1 MQKIARNFL
10 HFARGEGGSPL
21 WKLLYPVQFA
31 TKLWMIFRL
40 WCFDRGIF
48 SVTNPCLPTVSVGNN
63 CFGGTN
69 KTPMTEFLVREF
81 VAAGIPAGVVS
92 RGYHTKNH
100 PPLYIGQDKRSLTRN
115 FAGDEPLML
124 ASRLQNCPVVVSKN
138 RLEGVK
144 LLASLGAKVAVTD
157 DTFQHRAIKRD
168 VDVVLVDASCPFGN
182 GSLIPAGSMREPMS
196 AFSRADIVVI
206 TKANQSTPQKVEE
219 IKQTLSKYIK
229 PDKIF
234 VSNLVL
240 QNWNIYNPKT
250 AKLEIHKAPAGKLF
264 AISAI
269 GSPKSFSDSLRQEG
283 IEVIATETFQDHH
296 TLTTSEIKKLNKQ
309 AQQIGATGF
318 VCTEK
323 DVTNIP
329 HGHTFN
335 LPLYVPSVCVTMEEK
350 TKFFEIICS
359 KLQPKILLASN
370 GHGEDA
376 IGVVLAQKLSK
387 RFPAATLDVFT
398 FVGSGTP
405 YEAKGY
411 HVISPAVEMPSGGV
425 IKYNF
430 LDLLKDLRSGLGRS
444 VIEQLHALRK
454 LSGYITPICV
464 GDVYLFATML
474 YGTGLSP
481 MLVAT
486 AKTVFLSGHFSIE
499 KWLLKKRSL
508 TTFTRDEETAQEL
521 RDAGVKAVFAGNP
534 VMDLLE
540 EARTPEFAW
549 SGKGTRVL
557 LLPGSR
563 LRAYKDAEL
572 ILNSV
577 VILAEKTLCT
587 FVMVIAPT
595 IDAEKLSSQLDDWI
609 FADDILTHKKNTTL
623 KVQVSKTPVSSAACG
638 AEILIGLGG
647 TANQLCAGLGI
658 PVISILEVGKLRQK
672 MLLRDAEILVE
683 ANPEALAGATYNVI
697 TDEVMRNKMQAAGI
711 KNLGRT
717 GCLDAVCD
725 YLATERGLDARCET
739 FLKLKEAL
747 EQKRI

>member
-1 MQKIARNFL
+1 MN
-10 HFARGEGGSPL
+10 FARGEGGSPL
-21 WKLLYPVQFA
+21 WKLLYPLQFG
-31 TKLWMIFRL
+31 TKIWMLFRL

-63 CFGGTN
+63 CLGGTN

-92 RGYHTKNH
+92 RGYQTKKH
-100 PPLYIGQDKRSLTRN
+100 PPLYIGQDPKSFTRE

-124 ASRLQNCPVVVSKN
+124 ASRLPNCPVVVSKN
-138 RLEGVK
+138 RLDGVE

-157 DTFQHRAIKRD
+157 DTFQHRAISRD

-206 TKANQSTPQKVEE
+206 TKANQSTPEKVQEVR
-219 IKQTLSKYIK
+219 QTLSKYVN
-229 PDKIF
+229 PDRIF

-250 AKLEIHKAPAGKLF
+250 GKLEEHPAPSGRLF

-283 IEVIATETFQDHH
+283 IDVVATETFQDHH
-296 TLTTSEIKKLNKQ
+296 TLTMPEIKKLNKQ
-309 AQQIGATGF
+309 AEKVQAVGF

-329 HGHTFN
+329 HGHAFN

-350 TKFFEIICS
+350 TRFFEIICS

-376 IGVVLAQKLSK
+376 IGVVLAQKLTK
-387 RFPAATLDVFT
+387 RFPVATLDVFT

-405 YEAKGY
+405 YEARGY

-430 LDLLKDLRSGLGRS
+430 RDLLRDLRSGLGRS
-444 VIEQLHALRK
+444 VLEQLHALRR

-499 KWLLKKRSL
+499 KWLLKKRCL

-521 RDAGVKAVFAGNP
+521 RDAGVKATFAGNP
-534 VMDLLE
+534 IMDLLE
-540 EARTPEFAW
+540 EAKPPEFVW
-549 SGKGTRVL
+549 SGSGTRVL

-563 LRAYKDAEL
+563 IRAYNDAKL
-572 ILNSV
+572 ILDSV
-577 VILAEKTLCT
+577 VILAEKTNCT
-587 FVMVIAPT
+587 FVMVVAPT
-595 IDAEKLSSQLDDWI
+595 LDVTKLSTHLEDWTLTG
-609 FADDILTHKKNTTL
+609 DTLTHRKNSSL
-623 KVQVSKTPVSSAACG
+623 SVQISTEPVSAAACG
-638 AEILIGLGG
+638 AEVLIGLGG

-683 ANPEALAGATYNVI
+683 ATPEALADATYNVI
-697 TDEVMRNKMQAAGI
+697 TDKELRAKMQEAGI

-717 GCLDAVCD
+717 GCLDAVCE
-725 YLATERGLDARCET
+725 YLAKERGLDARCET
-739 FLKLKEAL
+739 YVKLKTAL
-747 EQKRI
+747 VEKKI

>member
-1 MQKIARNFL
+1 MQKIARDFL
-10 HFARGEGGSPL
+10 NFARGEGGSPL
-21 WKLLYPVQFA
+21 WKLLYPAQYG
-31 TKLWMIFRL
+31 TKLWMLFRL

-48 SVTNPCLPTVSVGNN
+48 AVTNPCLPTVSVGNN
-63 CFGGTN
+63 CLGGTN

-92 RGYHTKNH
+92 RGYQTKKH
-100 PPLYIGQDKRSLTRN
+100 PPLYIGQDKKSLTRD

-124 ASRLQNCPVVVSKN
+124 ASRLPNCPVVVSKN
-138 RLEGVK
+138 RLDGVK

-157 DTFQHRAIKRD
+157 DTFQHRAIRRD

-196 AFSRADIVVI
+196 AFRRADIVVI

-219 IKQTLSKYIK
+219 IKQTLSKYIS
-229 PDKIF
+229 PERIF
-234 VSNLVL
+234 VSHLVL

-250 AKLEIHKAPAGKLF
+250 GKLEIHTAPEGKLF

-269 GSPKSFSDSLRQEG
+269 GSPKSFSDSLSYEG

-296 TLTTSEIKKLNKQ
+296 TLTMSEIKKLNKQ
-309 AQQIGATGF
+309 AAQVGATGF

-329 HGHTFN
+329 HGHAFN

-405 YEAKGY
+405 YEARGY
-411 HVISPAVEMPSGGV
+411 NVISPAVEMPSGGV

-499 KWLLKKRSL
+499 KWLLKKRCL

-521 RDAGVKAVFAGNP
+521 RDAGVKATFAGNP
-534 VMDLLE
+534 IMDLLE
-540 EARTPEFAW
+540 EAKTPEFVW
-549 SGKGTRVL
+549 SGEGTRVL

-563 LRAYKDAEL
+563 LRAYKDAKL
-572 ILNSV
+572 ILDSV

-587 FVMVIAPT
+587 FVMVVAPT
-595 IDAEKLSSQLDDWI
+595 IDAEKLSLQLDDWT
-609 FADDILTHKKNTTL
+609 FDDNILTHKNNTAL
-623 KVQVSKTPVSSAACG
+623 KVRVSTAPVSSAAYG

-697 TDEVMRNKMQAAGI
+697 TDQRLRSKMQEAGI

-725 YLATERGLDARCET
+725 YVATERGLDARCET

-747 EQKRI
+747 EQKKI